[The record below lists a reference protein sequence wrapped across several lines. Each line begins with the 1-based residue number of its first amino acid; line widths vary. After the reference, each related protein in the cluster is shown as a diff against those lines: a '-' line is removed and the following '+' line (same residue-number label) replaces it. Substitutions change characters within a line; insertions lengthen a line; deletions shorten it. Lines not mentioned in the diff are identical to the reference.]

1 MRLDKREI
9 TLNEQDSLRD
19 ILFLEKALLLAYVE
33 GLERA
38 NRKEIRERL
47 LDFIKETAGDL
58 FLVSDLLK
66 KLKNDEV

>member
-38 NRKEIRERL
+38 NRKETRERL